1 MQLEVHSDISQVY
14 LPSEAHKHILQK
26 SILEILNAAEIN

>member
-1 MQLEVHSDISQVY
+1 MQLEVHSDIQVY